1 MKEKIVLM
9 AKDMDVTSQIYN
21 FETGKLETIQ
31 QNTLDPLREHGVPF
45 VPMPEDY
52 VLKKGKEGKED
63 FKLGNLGTYIIAKIN
78 EDGQIINEFN
88 GKNIRRPLVVDVKT
102 ILALA
107 ELFREEKKPPQSKEV
122 TREAKDQKK

>member
-9 AKDMDVTSQIYN
+9 AKDLDVTSQIFN
-21 FETGKLETIQ
+21 FERGKLESIQ
-31 QNTLDPLREHGVPF
+31 HNTLDPLREHGIPF

-52 VLKKGKEGKED
+52 VLKKGKDGKENS
-63 FKLGNLGTYIIAKIN
+63 KLGDLGTYIIAKIN

-88 GKNIRRPLVVDVKT
+88 GKNLRRPLVVDVKT

-107 ELFREEKKPPQSKEV
+107 ELFREKPQKPKEV
-122 TREAKDQKK
+122 TKEAKDQKK